1 MSRPPLREPADARLR
16 ACRCSTASVTPR
28 PGTRA
33 TSTLRACPS
42 CGKASECGALTLP
55 PWRRRYVY
63 AGGFPYDLTEG
74 DLLAV
79 FSQVRELLRPALR

>member
-1 MSRPPLREPADARLR
+1 MTL
-16 ACRCSTASVTPR
+16 R

-42 CGKASECGALTLP
+42 CGQASKCSALTLP
-55 PWRRRYVY
+55 PWGRRYVY

-79 FSQVRELLRPALR
+79 FSQVRVLLQPALR